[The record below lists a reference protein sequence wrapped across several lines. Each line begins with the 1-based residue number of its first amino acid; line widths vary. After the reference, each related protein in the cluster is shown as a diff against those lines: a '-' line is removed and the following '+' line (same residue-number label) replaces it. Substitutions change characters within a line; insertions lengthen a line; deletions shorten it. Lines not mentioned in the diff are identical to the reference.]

1 MEAIFAP
8 QPAVR
13 RTWKHT
19 FLEGWRWGKDTTDW
33 FVQETSRLD
42 LERPVLHVCSG
53 SSKLGDVRVDVV
65 HDAANLKAD
74 MFHLPF
80 GDASFPVVICDPPY
94 ELNLQDRCKL
104 AKELARVCRPG
115 GRLLW
120 KAPWLPHE
128 GFFLIH
134 DVTVQSIRAGLPR
147 DAHLLVR
154 ATRRFPSDKPKA
166 GMKKAADRRLPD
178 WPAGAFGFQGGV
190 KP

>member
-1 MEAIFAP
+1 MSDVAFAP
-8 QPAVR
+8 LASVR
-13 RTWKHT
+13 RTWKHS

-42 LERPVLHVCSG
+42 LERPVLHICSG
-53 SSKLGDVRVDVV
+53 SSKLGDVRVDAV

-80 GDASFPVVICDPPY
+80 PDHSFPVVVIDPPY

-104 AKELARVCRPG
+104 AKELARVHRPG

-128 GFFLIH
+128 GFYQIH

-154 ATRRFPSDKPKA
+154 ATRRTPSSEPRK
-166 GMKKAADRRLPD
+166 GNMKKAADRKLPALG
-178 WPAGAFGFQGGV
+178 PFGNKEV
-190 KP
+190 TR